1 MADVDANRAAQRE
14 IYGEPLGAIV
24 DRCRTSLGLT
34 QGRVAAL
41 LGISAPM
48 LSQVMS
54 GQRIKIGNPAA
65 VERLRAM
72 VEATDAVAA
81 GRLAVAEA
89 IGRIEA
95 AGGPGELLTGATTR
109 RTSARETAEQIQS
122 LFRRVASASDY
133 LSAAGRI
140 DDAYP
145 EIAELLRV
153 YGSGRTDD
161 AVAHLSGPVTT
172 SREPR

>member
-1 MADVDANRAAQRE
+1 MADVDANRVAQRE

-24 DRCRTSLGLT
+24 DRCRGTLGLT
-34 QGRVAAL
+34 QARVAAL

-72 VEATDAVAA
+72 VEATDAVAG
-81 GRLAVAEA
+81 GRLTVAEA
-89 IGRIEA
+89 IARIESA
-95 AGGPGELLTGATTR
+95 DGARELLTGGTTR
-109 RTSARETAEQIQS
+109 RSSASETAEQIQG

-133 LSAAGRI
+133 LAAADRI
-140 DDAYP
+140 DDTHP
-145 EIAELLRV
+145 GIARLLRV
-153 YGSGRTDD
+153 YGTGRSDEAT
-161 AVAHLSGPVTT
+161 AHLLGQQ
-172 SREPR
+172 